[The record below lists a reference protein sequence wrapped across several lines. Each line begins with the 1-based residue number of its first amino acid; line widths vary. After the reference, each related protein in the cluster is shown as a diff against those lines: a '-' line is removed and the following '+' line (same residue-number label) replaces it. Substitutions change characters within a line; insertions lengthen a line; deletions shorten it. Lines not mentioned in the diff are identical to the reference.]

1 MSKNSERIIALQLQA
16 TMSFLP
22 VATQCVE
29 TAATIFG
36 LGREESLKISLATE
50 EIFSYLSS
58 NVCQGEIIDINC
70 VNGLSYIRVEFRF
83 PVSAINMGALNI
95 AAPVTCAS
103 EDDMTQM
110 GLAIASHSVD
120 RLNIVAE
127 RQNRICLTI
136 EKDKNYPQ
144 APEAAISPVDS
155 TGALTVSVPDIEG
168 VKRYVTCVAQGPA
181 DPLRPPFFNYPGQ
194 VADMVTAGDCQ
205 ILTAI
210 DAKGECAGG
219 VLFRFLTSRIIEM
232 FGPHG
237 FHDGREGEIAAM
249 LLDACI
255 TNTARTKAIGLVSL
269 TGLSVSSQAQ
279 FELLGLIKHYATEGK
294 AVEIQAFYRLLHE
307 DPGCMVFTDE
317 CLKDYLRQEYA
328 RLFLARE
335 IRDVR
340 NQGETKTG
348 ASIFS
353 TEVRR
358 VQSLAN
364 LRPLWPGAD
373 FDANVKRHIN
383 FLKGES
389 IANIFFALDLGVSWH
404 ASLSPVL
411 LNNHFRPAL
420 IIPFAGLADLVIFQY
435 DRTES

>member
-1 MSKNSERIIALQLQA
+1 M
-16 TMSFLP
+16 
-22 VATQCVE
+22 
-29 TAATIFG
+29 
-36 LGREESLKISLATE
+36 
-50 EIFSYLSS
+50 
-58 NVCQGEIIDINC
+58 
-70 VNGLSYIRVEFRF
+70 
-83 PVSAINMGALNI
+83 
-95 AAPVTCAS
+95 
-103 EDDMTQM
+103 
-110 GLAIASHSVD
+110 
-120 RLNIVAE
+120 
-127 RQNRICLTI
+127 
-136 EKDKNYPQ
+136 
-144 APEAAISPVDS
+144 
-155 TGALTVSVPDIEG
+155 
-168 VKRYVTCVAQGPA
+168 TCVAQGPA

-205 ILTAI
+205 ILTAV

-307 DPGCMVFTDE
+307 DPGCLVFTDE

-348 ASIFS
+348 VSIFS

-358 VQSLAN
+358 EQSLAN